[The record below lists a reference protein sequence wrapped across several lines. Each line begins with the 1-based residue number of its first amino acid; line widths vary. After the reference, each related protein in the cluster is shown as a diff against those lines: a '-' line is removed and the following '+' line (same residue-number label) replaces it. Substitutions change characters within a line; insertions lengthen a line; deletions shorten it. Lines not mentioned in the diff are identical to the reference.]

1 LIPRAVVDSSVAIR
15 WVVEEE
21 DSDHARAVSHATLE
35 APDLLLI
42 ECANILWKKV
52 TVADLNPREAGE
64 RWQLLLQ
71 APVQFT
77 ASPDLLDTALRI
89 SLDLKH
95 PVYDCV
101 YLALA
106 LQLEVPLITA
116 DRRLVT
122 AVRRKKGLGIHVA
135 ALGDTR
141 TITGVDTA

>member
-1 LIPRAVVDSSVAIR
+1 MIPHAVVDSSVAVK

-21 DSDHARAVSHATLE
+21 DSDNARSVSHATLE

-52 TVADLNPREAGE
+52 AVADLNSREAGE
-64 RWQLLLQ
+64 CWQLLQQ
-71 APVQFT
+71 APIQFT
-77 ASPDLLDTALRI
+77 STPELLDTALRI

-122 AVRRKKGLGIHVA
+122 AVRRKKSLGIHVA
-135 ALGDTR
+135 L
-141 TITGVDTA
+141 ITEADIV